1 MTYKRNEFDGSAIMT
16 LDINNQNENLWAF
29 YVRADFKIKGFL
41 QVGIGKDCLLNIMC
55 EDKGKVMVTKKVASA
70 NTFRHWEL

>member
-1 MTYKRNEFDGSAIMT
+1 M
-16 LDINNQNENLWAF
+16 
-29 YVRADFKIKGFL
+29 RADFKIKGFL

-70 NTFRHWEL
+70 NTFRH